1 MIVVNGRDIKV
12 SEGDT
17 LVISFNVAGVNL
29 KDARATFTV
38 KRTPESTR
46 PEIVEQM
53 TIEEG
58 GRLSLKVPAET
69 MRHVTPGTYVYDVLV
84 EDKNGR
90 VTLNFPARFE
100 VIGVV
105 HNA

>member
-1 MIVVNGRDIKV
+1 MIVINGRDIKV

-17 LVISFNVAGVNL
+17 LVLSFNAAGVNL

-69 MRHVTPGTYVYDVLV
+69 MRHVSPGTYVYDILV
-84 EDKNGR
+84 EDTDGR
-90 VTLNFPARFE
+90 ITLNFPARFE

-105 HNA
+105 HSA